1 MMRSKTAVQEVQS
14 KKAFEA
20 FAKAHEI
27 EVKHYHADN
36 GIFTAKLWREDCIEE
51 GQGLT
56 FAGVNAHHHN
66 GRAERKIHSLQDL
79 ARPMM
84 IHAHHRWNSAITST
98 LWTYAV
104 RYAADSL
111 NNSACK
117 RLNWKATPLQVFSRS
132 AVDINSIHW
141 IPLFCHV
148 CVLN

>member
-1 MMRSKTAVQEVQS
+1 MRLSQRPGISDPWTDRSDLKFPTKTALKYCVVFVDHFSYFTYTYMMRSKTAVQEVQS

-56 FAGVNAHHHN
+56 FTGVNAHHQN
-66 GRAERKIHSLQDL
+66 GRAERKIRSPQDL

-84 IHAHHRWNSAITST
+84 IHAHH
-98 LWTYAV
+98 
-104 RYAADSL
+104 
-111 NNSACK
+111 
-117 RLNWKATPLQVFSRS
+117 
-132 AVDINSIHW
+132 
-141 IPLFCHV
+141 
-148 CVLN
+148 